1 MILLQTPKTRKAD
14 FGGTARYYAT
24 GFSIGA
30 KGYIGTGAEGGGGPY
45 TKDFWEYDPT
55 TNTWTRKADFG
66 GTARYGAVGFS
77 IGTKGYL
84 GTGADV
90 NNPVKKDFWGYD
102 PTTNTWTQEVDF
114 VTDTHFAA
122 GFSIGTYGYIQV
134 PGNTNNFWQ
143 YTPTLLP
150 LVLINFTIQKEN
162 SGVKLLW
169 QTATEQNTSQFIIEH
184 STNGESFSSLGIIT
198 TTGNSSSIKNY
209 FFTDAQPLTGTN
221 FYRLKM
227 VDRDGKFTYSNIIAV
242 IIDGKNIS
250 FQIFPNPAR
259 NILFVQVNGENEN
272 ATIQIIDA
280 TGKKL
285 KEQKVTLNGNTSLSF
300 DIKNLPKG
308 MYNLLLLKKN
318 KTEFLKFIKE

>member
-1 MILLQTPKTRKAD
+1 M
-14 FGGTARYYAT
+14 
-24 GFSIGA
+24 
-30 KGYIGTGAEGGGGPY
+30 
-45 TKDFWEYDPT
+45 
-55 TNTWTRKADFG
+55 
-66 GTARYGAVGFS
+66 
-77 IGTKGYL
+77 
-84 GTGADV
+84 
-90 NNPVKKDFWGYD
+90 
-102 PTTNTWTQEVDF
+102 
-114 VTDTHFAA
+114 
-122 GFSIGTYGYIQV
+122 
-134 PGNTNNFWQ
+134 
-143 YTPTLLP
+143 
-150 LVLINFTIQKEN
+150 VLINFTIQKEN

-318 KTEFLKFIKE
+318 KTKFLKFIKE